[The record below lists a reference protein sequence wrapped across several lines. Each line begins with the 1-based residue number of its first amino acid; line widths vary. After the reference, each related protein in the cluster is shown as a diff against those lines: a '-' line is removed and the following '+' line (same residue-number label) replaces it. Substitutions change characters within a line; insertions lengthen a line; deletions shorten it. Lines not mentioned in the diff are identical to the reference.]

1 MRRAG
6 AALLVV
12 ASFAAG
18 AAPAIETPP
27 PLGACGPIA
36 RRHDHVE
43 LTTVELKNLGHTP
56 VDHVGVLAVR
66 DGALVPIPFQVD
78 ERQGRLIAMPNGPEP
93 SFDTKPGVL
102 DPDDLLVFL
111 PCDAGARASAERV
124 AAAVPGLE
132 TWREVE
138 VDDPL
143 DGTHGFV
150 YVVVAAEPPRTD
162 RHYVAYEPKA
172 DLVSTAAYRMGMV
185 RALPNYFAIA
195 MQGPLGPNLL
205 DGLRLRAEATLLAN
219 LATFRLNEED
229 AHHQLMAWKVGAV
242 RVLRRSRH
250 DVQIGLGIHLSA
262 GVANTSFYPLEVY
275 GPGALRL
282 PISPGVIFREIDAM
296 GGVDLRDLR
305 GWRFVA
311 PGTPPDGLRIDGAM
325 DDVERAYAAE
335 GTWFV
340 LVHEREA
347 MLVTV
352 TLSENLA
359 RTIPLEVVYV
369 DDATRSAPP
378 EQERGSVPL
387 VGFRGRHVE
396 RLQAD
401 RYHFDLRVFLL
412 PGYRP
417 GDAERVLRQQTTPLV
432 VTVSVPGEPGAV
444 PASPR

>member
-1 MRRAG
+1 
-6 AALLVV
+6 
-12 ASFAAG
+12 
-18 AAPAIETPP
+18 
-27 PLGACGPIA
+27 
-36 RRHDHVE
+36 
-43 LTTVELKNLGHTP
+43 
-56 VDHVGVLAVR
+56 
-66 DGALVPIPFQVD
+66 
-78 ERQGRLIAMPNGPEP
+78 
-93 SFDTKPGVL
+93 
-102 DPDDLLVFL
+102 
-111 PCDAGARASAERV
+111 
-124 AAAVPGLE
+124 
-132 TWREVE
+132 
-138 VDDPL
+138 
-143 DGTHGFV
+143 
-150 YVVVAAEPPRTD
+150 
-162 RHYVAYEPKA
+162 
-172 DLVSTAAYRMGMV
+172 
-185 RALPNYFAIA
+185 
-195 MQGPLGPNLL
+195 
-205 DGLRLRAEATLLAN
+205 
-219 LATFRLNEED
+219 
-229 AHHQLMAWKVGAV
+229 MAWKVGAV

-262 GVANTSFYPLEVY
+262 GVANTAFYPLEIY

-311 PGTPPDGLRIDGAM
+311 PGTPPEGFRIDGAM

-359 RTIPLEVVYV
+359 RAIPLEVVYV

-401 RYHFDLRVFLL
+401 RYQFDLRVFLL

-417 GDAERVLRQQTTPLV
+417 GDAERVLRQQKTPLD
-432 VTVSVPGEPGAV
+432 VTVSVPGGPGAV
-444 PASPR
+444 PASSR